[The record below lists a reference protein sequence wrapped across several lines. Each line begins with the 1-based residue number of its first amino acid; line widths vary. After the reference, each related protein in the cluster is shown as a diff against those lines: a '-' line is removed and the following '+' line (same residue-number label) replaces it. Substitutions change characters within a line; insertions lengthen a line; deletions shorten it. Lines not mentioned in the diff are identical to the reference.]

1 MYTSKNHKVSD
12 LVLSVDGYLGYIKK
26 ILATNPYP
34 YTIEFFDES
43 LEYTI
48 WSLQDVKQAKARL
61 REKINRE
68 KINDELSSR

>member
-26 ILATNPYP
+26 ILVTNPYP

-43 LEYTI
+43 VEYTI

-61 REKINRE
+61 REKIN
-68 KINDELSSR
+68 DQSSNR